1 MEALNVEVPTEE
13 VAREAEEAVRALRS
27 MHPKRVRIVAEGGP
41 PNLEV
46 TVPVDAFHL
55 LVRMLSHMANGD
67 AVTIAPVHA
76 ELTTQQAADLLNV
89 SRPFLIKLLDQ
100 GDIPFHKVGT
110 HRRVRLTDVLAYKR
124 ADDERRQRL
133 LDELTQEGQDLDFG
147 Y

>member
-1 MEALNVEVPTEE
+1 MEALNVDIPTEE

-27 MHPKRVRIVAEGGP
+27 MHPERVRLVPEGGP
-41 PNLEV
+41 ADLSV
-46 TVPVDAFHL
+46 IVPVEAFHL
-55 LVRMLSHMANGD
+55 LLRILSHMADGD

-89 SRPFLIKLLDQ
+89 SRPHLIKLLEQ
-100 GDIPFHKVGT
+100 GAIPFHKVGT
-110 HRRVRLTDVLAYKR
+110 HRRVRLTDLLAFKR
-124 ADDERRQRL
+124 ADDERRQQL